1 MGLIG
6 GIWIL

>member
-6 GIWIL
+6 LTF

>member
-6 GIWIL
+6 QSCPR

>member
-6 GIWIL
+6 

>member
-6 GIWIL
+6 LHKYK

>member
-6 GIWIL
+6 RK